1 MSSDTN
7 IWETGVNDNGNGTD
21 NNQYFISD
29 TSDTEKRL
37 TIQRGTG
44 NIGIGTNEPSQLLDV
59 SGNINLSGNIY
70 LSNTG
75 TIYKN
80 GQEYAGGSEGG
91 EGGATVWQENGTKI
105 HYNAGNVGINTS
117 DPTETLEV
125 VGNIKATSLEG
136 TGTNITELD
145 AGNITSGTISNAILP
160 ANISATNI
168 SATNISGD
176 GSGITNL
183 DATELT
189 GIIDNNRL
197 PTDISAT
204 NISATNISATN
215 ISGDGSGITNLDAT
229 QLTGII
235 DNNRLPTDIS
245 ITGDLT
251 AKNLNVTGSTT
262 TIYTDTYQTEN
273 LEIVSTGADVPSLKI
288 THNTTSSINIMQ
300 VTDTTGTQSL
310 TMTHD
315 GNIGIGTNN
324 PLAPLHIYDT
334 SDVLKVSNSEITI
347 NRSILPETN
356 DSVDIGSA
364 ERKIRDMYI
373 SDNSLWIGD
382 DHKLAVSSDGKMK
395 FRKRKT
401 STLPKVLRDASGD
414 DGAAVAYINSLHGT
428 SYQYVT
434 ELKLNH
440 VLSYARTINPEYK
453 TSDIFG
459 DETEDYDQ
467 DTAADAWQI
476 NNSKI
481 YLGSG
486 YTNIGIG
493 TNDPDPNFKLHVDGN
508 VHTDGTISAD
518 DITIKGSAETGSG
531 AIKLNCETNF
541 YGVTIKGPPNEYNQ
555 SYTLTL
561 PSTAPE
567 ASKVLSTDASGNLSW
582 IDPGSSSASASSIQ
596 NITTTASKVTIDTE
610 MDVTNNVTIKG
621 SGDTGSGSIKLNC
634 EQNSHGVVIKGP
646 PHEYNQSY
654 TLTLP
659 STAPEA
665 SKVLSTDESGK
676 LSWVEQTSGG
686 DYYTKAEINSAGYLT
701 SHQSL
706 NNYYNKAEINSAG
719 YLTSHQS
726 LNNYYNKAE
735 INSAGYLTSHQS
747 LDDYYNKTEI
757 NDDYYNKTEI
767 NSAGYLTSHQSLD
780 DYVNKSFI
788 FNEAVV
794 NTYVLDGSPQGPWS
808 GSDKNGQ
815 IQSGVTPVYLKNDII
830 QFTNMYSQYRIRHHL
845 ILPDSTLIQIDD
857 NESITLTQIG
867 TYGWSFKDPAYT
879 YEYFSST
886 EILIVINNITDE
898 LLPILTYGD
907 NDVIEFMNSN
917 IKLPPNNLL
926 LGSVET
932 LNFTANPNNYIN
944 GTQRNFEDDTVIAID
959 QPGWVGDNYITGTA
973 RLPFGY
979 YTTHNFTSLQPN
991 NILYAYEGDTVIIHD
1006 ELDRLTTWENGASYC
1021 YLTLFYI
1028 RKDENVSYY
1037 KLRRYADISTN
1048 YAGQVG
1054 EYVIEGG
1061 QYMYQRYSNIKTT
1074 ITYTLPSF
1082 IDPEYEFRFGYGKI
1096 HDLTNDNSD
1105 FRMWRIQTKSNN
1117 LFNNNF
1123 IEDLPIE
1130 KVKFQNTTGFLKIT
1144 NGNLSYDT
1152 TVSYL
1157 EEKINLILEH
1167 LDLNVPND

>member
-29 TSDTEKRL
+29 TSDTVKRL

-80 GQEYAGGSEGG
+80 DIEYAGGSEGG

-117 DPTETLEV
+117 DPTEALEV

-136 TGTNITELD
+136 TGTNITALD

-160 ANISATNI
+160 
-168 SATNISGD
+168 
-176 GSGITNL
+176 
-183 DATELT
+183 
-189 GIIDNNRL
+189 
-197 PTDISAT
+197 T

-382 DHKLAVSSDGKMK
+382 DHKLSVSSDGKMK
-395 FRKRKT
+395 FRKRRT

-428 SYQYVT
+428 SYQNVT

-440 VLSYARTINPEYK
+440 VLSYAKTINPEYK

-541 YGVTIKGPPNEYNQ
+541 HGVTIKGPPHEYNQ

-706 NNYYNKAEINSAG
+706 
-719 YLTSHQS
+719 
-726 LNNYYNKAE
+726 
-735 INSAGYLTSHQS
+735 
-747 LDDYYNKTEI
+747 DDYYNKTEI

-767 NSAGYLTSHQSLD
+767 NSAGYLTSHQSLELYALKTD
-780 DYVNKSFI
+780 LTTFYTQNEIHDLLYDMLHGNANSLQNRIVTLENTHDTDITNVNNKIDTLEFPTGVPADLLVAFPPAELI
-788 FNEAVV
+788 F
-794 NTYVLDGSPQGPWS
+794 TSHYTT
-808 GSDKNGQ
+808 
-815 IQSGVTPVYLKNDII
+815 I
-830 QFTNMYSQYRIRHHL
+830 H
-845 ILPDSTLIQIDD
+845 
-857 NESITLTQIG
+857 IG
-867 TYGWSFKDPAYT
+867 AHR
-879 YEYFSST
+879 
-886 EILIVINNITDE
+886 
-898 LLPILTYGD
+898 
-907 NDVIEFMNSN
+907 
-917 IKLPPNNLL
+917 
-926 LGSVET
+926 
-932 LNFTANPNNYIN
+932 NFT
-944 GTQRNFEDDTVIAID
+944 TQLKETKDNTN
-959 QPGWVGDNYITGTA
+959 WNYITYNGVGYGTNNTFNA
-973 RLPFGY
+973 YENDSITINGSYFWSYPSDSYHLGSIY
-979 YTTHNFTSLQPN
+979 TSLLYVKKNSPVTM
-991 NILYAYEGDTVIIHD
+991 NILAGI
-1006 ELDRLTTWENGASYC
+1006 G
-1021 YLTLFYI
+1021 
-1028 RKDENVSYY
+1028 NVSTNVEG
-1037 KLRRYADISTN
+1037 KVGITNISGDFHYSGRPNQNTTVS
-1048 YAGQVG
+1048 AQV
-1054 EYVIEGG
+1054 
-1061 QYMYQRYSNIKTT
+1061 QYTFPKNIN
-1074 ITYTLPSF
+1074 
-1082 IDPEYEFRFGYGKI
+1082 PEYEFRIFHGGIIEWADKDTFISNAAYVVI
-1096 HDLTNDNSD
+1096 ITRAADSIINND
-1105 FRMWRIQTKSNN
+1105 T
-1117 LFNNNF
+1117 

-1157 EEKINLILEH
+1157 EEKINMILEH
-1167 LDLNVPND
+1167 LDLND

>member
-29 TSDTEKRL
+29 TSDTVKRL

-80 GQEYAGGSEGG
+80 DIEYAGGSEGG

-117 DPTETLEV
+117 DPTEALEV

-136 TGTNITELD
+136 TGTNITALD

-160 ANISATNI
+160 
-168 SATNISGD
+168 
-176 GSGITNL
+176 
-183 DATELT
+183 
-189 GIIDNNRL
+189 
-197 PTDISAT
+197 T

-315 GNIGIGTNN
+315 GNIGIGTHN

-382 DHKLAVSSDGKMK
+382 DHKLSVSSDGKMK
-395 FRKRKT
+395 FRKRRT

-428 SYQYVT
+428 SYQNVT

-440 VLSYARTINPEYK
+440 VLSYAKTINPEYK

-541 YGVTIKGPPNEYNQ
+541 HGVTIKGPPHEYNQ

-706 NNYYNKAEINSAG
+706 NNYY
-719 YLTSHQS
+719 T
-726 LNNYYNKAE
+726 KAE

-767 NSAGYLTSHQSLD
+767 NSAGYLTSHQSLELYALKTD
-780 DYVNKSFI
+780 LTTFYTQNEIHDLLYDMLHGNANSLQNRIVTLENTHDTDITNVNNKIDTLEFPTGVPADLLVAFPPAELI
-788 FNEAVV
+788 F
-794 NTYVLDGSPQGPWS
+794 TSHYTT
-808 GSDKNGQ
+808 
-815 IQSGVTPVYLKNDII
+815 I
-830 QFTNMYSQYRIRHHL
+830 H
-845 ILPDSTLIQIDD
+845 
-857 NESITLTQIG
+857 IG
-867 TYGWSFKDPAYT
+867 AHR
-879 YEYFSST
+879 
-886 EILIVINNITDE
+886 
-898 LLPILTYGD
+898 
-907 NDVIEFMNSN
+907 
-917 IKLPPNNLL
+917 
-926 LGSVET
+926 
-932 LNFTANPNNYIN
+932 NFT
-944 GTQRNFEDDTVIAID
+944 TQLKETKDNTN
-959 QPGWVGDNYITGTA
+959 WNYITYNGVGYGTNNTFNA
-973 RLPFGY
+973 YENDSITINGSYFWSYPSDSYHLGSIY
-979 YTTHNFTSLQPN
+979 TSLLYVKKNSPVTM
-991 NILYAYEGDTVIIHD
+991 NILAGI
-1006 ELDRLTTWENGASYC
+1006 G
-1021 YLTLFYI
+1021 
-1028 RKDENVSYY
+1028 NVSTNVEG
-1037 KLRRYADISTN
+1037 KVGITNISGDFHYSGRPNQNTTVS
-1048 YAGQVG
+1048 AQV
-1054 EYVIEGG
+1054 
-1061 QYMYQRYSNIKTT
+1061 QYTFPKNIN
-1074 ITYTLPSF
+1074 
-1082 IDPEYEFRFGYGKI
+1082 PEYEFRIFHGGIIEWADRDTFISNAAYVVI
-1096 HDLTNDNSD
+1096 ITRAADSIINND
-1105 FRMWRIQTKSNN
+1105 T
-1117 LFNNNF
+1117 

-1157 EEKINLILEH
+1157 EEKINMILEH
-1167 LDLNVPND
+1167 LDLND

>member
-29 TSDTEKRL
+29 TSDTVKRL

-91 EGGATVWQENGTKI
+91 EGGEGGATVWQENGTKI

-117 DPTETLEV
+117 DPTEALEV

-136 TGTNITELD
+136 TGTNITALD

-160 ANISATNI
+160 TNISATNI

-189 GIIDNNRL
+189 GTISNAIL
-197 PTDISAT
+197 PT

-382 DHKLAVSSDGKMK
+382 DHKLAVSGDGKMK
-395 FRKRKT
+395 FRKRRT

-414 DGAAVAYINSLHGT
+414 DEAAVAYINSLHGT

-459 DETEDYDQ
+459 DETEDYEQ

-476 NNSKI
+476 NNSKL
-481 YLGSG
+481 YLGSE

-531 AIKLNCETNF
+531 AIKLNCEHNSH
-541 YGVTIKGPPNEYNQ
+541 GVVIKGPPHEYNQ

-665 SKVLSTDESGK
+665 SKVLSTDASGN

-686 DYYTKAEINSAGYLT
+686 DYYT
-701 SHQSL
+701 
-706 NNYYNKAEINSAG
+706 
-719 YLTSHQS
+719 
-726 LNNYYNKAE
+726 KAE

-767 NSAGYLTSHQSLD
+767 NSAGYLTSHQSLELYALKTD
-780 DYVNKSFI
+780 L
-788 FNEAVV
+788 
-794 NTYVLDGSPQGPWS
+794 NTF
-808 GSDKNGQ
+808 
-815 IQSGVTPVYLKNDII
+815 YLK
-830 QFTNMYSQYRIRHHL
+830 T
-845 ILPDSTLIQIDD
+845 QIDD
-857 NESITLTQIG
+857 LLYGNADSLQNRIVTDITNVNNKIDTDITNVNNKIDTDITNVNNKIDTLEFPTGVPADLLVVFPPAELIFTSHYITIHIG
-867 TYGWSFKDPAYT
+867 AHR
-879 YEYFSST
+879 
-886 EILIVINNITDE
+886 
-898 LLPILTYGD
+898 
-907 NDVIEFMNSN
+907 
-917 IKLPPNNLL
+917 
-926 LGSVET
+926 
-932 LNFTANPNNYIN
+932 NFT
-944 GTQRNFEDDTVIAID
+944 TQLKETKDNTN
-959 QPGWVGDNYITGTA
+959 WNYITYNGVGYGTNNTFNA
-973 RLPFGY
+973 YENDSITINGSYFWWHPSDSYHLGNIY
-979 YTTHNFTSLQPN
+979 TSLLYVKKNNPVTM
-991 NILYAYEGDTVIIHD
+991 NILTGI
-1006 ELDRLTTWENGASYC
+1006 G
-1021 YLTLFYI
+1021 
-1028 RKDENVSYY
+1028 NVSANVEG
-1037 KLRRYADISTN
+1037 K
-1048 YAGQVG
+1048 VG
-1054 EYVIEGG
+1054 SIVIDGDFTHSG
-1061 QYMYQRYSNIKTT
+1061 FPNQNTTVSTT
-1074 ITYTLPSF
+1074 IQYTFPKN
-1082 IDPEYEFRFGYGKI
+1082 INPEYEFRIFHGGIIEWADIDTFISNAAYVVI
-1096 HDLTNDNSD
+1096 ITRAADSIINND
-1105 FRMWRIQTKSNN
+1105 T
-1117 LFNNNF
+1117 

-1157 EEKINLILEH
+1157 EEKINMILEH
-1167 LDLNVPND
+1167 LDLN

>member
-29 TSDTEKRL
+29 TSDTVKRL

-91 EGGATVWQENGTKI
+91 EGGEGGATVWQENGTKI

-117 DPTETLEV
+117 DPTEALEV

-136 TGTNITELD
+136 TGTNITALD

-160 ANISATNI
+160 
-168 SATNISGD
+168 
-176 GSGITNL
+176 
-183 DATELT
+183 
-189 GIIDNNRL
+189 
-197 PTDISAT
+197 T

-382 DHKLAVSSDGKMK
+382 DHKLAVSGDGKMK
-395 FRKRKT
+395 FRKRRT

-414 DGAAVAYINSLHGT
+414 DEAAVAYINSLHGT

-459 DETEDYDQ
+459 DETEDYEQ

-476 NNSKI
+476 NNSKL
-481 YLGSG
+481 YLGSE

-531 AIKLNCETNF
+531 AIKLNCEHNSH
-541 YGVTIKGPPNEYNQ
+541 GVVIKGPPHEYNQ

-665 SKVLSTDESGK
+665 SKVLSTDASGN

-686 DYYTKAEINSAGYLT
+686 DYYT
-701 SHQSL
+701 
-706 NNYYNKAEINSAG
+706 
-719 YLTSHQS
+719 
-726 LNNYYNKAE
+726 KAE

-767 NSAGYLTSHQSLD
+767 NSAGYLTSHQSLELYALKTD
-780 DYVNKSFI
+780 L
-788 FNEAVV
+788 
-794 NTYVLDGSPQGPWS
+794 NTF
-808 GSDKNGQ
+808 
-815 IQSGVTPVYLKNDII
+815 YLK
-830 QFTNMYSQYRIRHHL
+830 T
-845 ILPDSTLIQIDD
+845 QIDD
-857 NESITLTQIG
+857 LLYGNADSLQNRIVTDITNVNNKIDTLEFPTGVPADLLVVFPPAELIFTSHYITIHIG
-867 TYGWSFKDPAYT
+867 AHR
-879 YEYFSST
+879 
-886 EILIVINNITDE
+886 
-898 LLPILTYGD
+898 
-907 NDVIEFMNSN
+907 
-917 IKLPPNNLL
+917 
-926 LGSVET
+926 
-932 LNFTANPNNYIN
+932 NFT
-944 GTQRNFEDDTVIAID
+944 TQLKETKDNTN
-959 QPGWVGDNYITGTA
+959 WNYITYNGVGYGTNNTFNA
-973 RLPFGY
+973 YENDSITINGSYFWWHPSDSYHLGNIY
-979 YTTHNFTSLQPN
+979 TSLLYVKKNNPVTM
-991 NILYAYEGDTVIIHD
+991 NILTGI
-1006 ELDRLTTWENGASYC
+1006 G
-1021 YLTLFYI
+1021 
-1028 RKDENVSYY
+1028 NVSANVEG
-1037 KLRRYADISTN
+1037 K
-1048 YAGQVG
+1048 VG
-1054 EYVIEGG
+1054 SIVIDGDFTHSG
-1061 QYMYQRYSNIKTT
+1061 FPNQNTTVSTT
-1074 ITYTLPSF
+1074 IQYTFPKN
-1082 IDPEYEFRFGYGKI
+1082 INPEYEFRIFHGGIIEWADIDTFISNAAYVVI
-1096 HDLTNDNSD
+1096 ITRAADSIINND
-1105 FRMWRIQTKSNN
+1105 T
-1117 LFNNNF
+1117 

-1157 EEKINLILEH
+1157 EEKINMILEH
-1167 LDLNVPND
+1167 LDLN

>member
-29 TSDTEKRL
+29 TSDTVKRL

-80 GQEYAGGSEGG
+80 DIEYAGGSEGG

-117 DPTETLEV
+117 DPTEALEV

-136 TGTNITELD
+136 TGTNITALD

-160 ANISATNI
+160 TNISATNI

-183 DATELT
+183 DATQLT
-189 GIIDNNRL
+189 GIISNNRL
-197 PTDISAT
+197 PT

-315 GNIGIGTNN
+315 GNIGIGTHN

-382 DHKLAVSSDGKMK
+382 DHKLSVSSDGKMK
-395 FRKRKT
+395 FRKRRT

-428 SYQYVT
+428 SYQNVT

-440 VLSYARTINPEYK
+440 VLSYAKTINPEYK

-541 YGVTIKGPPNEYNQ
+541 HGVT
-555 SYTLTL
+555 
-561 PSTAPE
+561 
-567 ASKVLSTDASGNLSW
+567 
-582 IDPGSSSASASSIQ
+582 
-596 NITTTASKVTIDTE
+596 
-610 MDVTNNVTIKG
+610 
-621 SGDTGSGSIKLNC
+621 
-634 EQNSHGVVIKGP
+634 IKGP

-706 NNYYNKAEINSAG
+706 NNYY
-719 YLTSHQS
+719 T
-726 LNNYYNKAE
+726 KAE

-767 NSAGYLTSHQSLD
+767 NSAGYLTSHQSLELYALKTD
-780 DYVNKSFI
+780 LTTFYTQNEIHDLLYDMLHGNANSLQNRIVTLENTHDTDITNVNNKIDTLEFPTGVPADLLVAFPPAELI
-788 FNEAVV
+788 F
-794 NTYVLDGSPQGPWS
+794 TSHYTT
-808 GSDKNGQ
+808 
-815 IQSGVTPVYLKNDII
+815 I
-830 QFTNMYSQYRIRHHL
+830 H
-845 ILPDSTLIQIDD
+845 
-857 NESITLTQIG
+857 IG
-867 TYGWSFKDPAYT
+867 AHR
-879 YEYFSST
+879 
-886 EILIVINNITDE
+886 
-898 LLPILTYGD
+898 
-907 NDVIEFMNSN
+907 
-917 IKLPPNNLL
+917 
-926 LGSVET
+926 
-932 LNFTANPNNYIN
+932 NFT
-944 GTQRNFEDDTVIAID
+944 TQLKETKDNTN
-959 QPGWVGDNYITGTA
+959 WNYITYNGVGYGTNNTFNA
-973 RLPFGY
+973 YENDSITINGSYFWSYPSDSYHLGSIY
-979 YTTHNFTSLQPN
+979 TSLLYVKKNSPVTM
-991 NILYAYEGDTVIIHD
+991 NILAGI
-1006 ELDRLTTWENGASYC
+1006 G
-1021 YLTLFYI
+1021 
-1028 RKDENVSYY
+1028 NVSTNVEG
-1037 KLRRYADISTN
+1037 KVGITNISGDFHYSGRPNQNTTVS
-1048 YAGQVG
+1048 AQV
-1054 EYVIEGG
+1054 
-1061 QYMYQRYSNIKTT
+1061 QYTFPKNIN
-1074 ITYTLPSF
+1074 
-1082 IDPEYEFRFGYGKI
+1082 PEYEFRIFHGGIIEWADRDTFISNAAYVVI
-1096 HDLTNDNSD
+1096 ITRAADSIINND
-1105 FRMWRIQTKSNN
+1105 T
-1117 LFNNNF
+1117 

-1157 EEKINLILEH
+1157 EEKINMILEH
-1167 LDLNVPND
+1167 LDLND

>member
-29 TSDTEKRL
+29 TSDTVKRL

-91 EGGATVWQENGTKI
+91 EGGEGGATVWQENGTKI

-117 DPTETLEV
+117 DPTEALEV

-136 TGTNITELD
+136 TGTNITALD

-160 ANISATNI
+160 TNISATNI

-176 GSGITNL
+176 GSGITKL

-189 GIIDNNRL
+189 GTISNAIL
-197 PTDISAT
+197 PT

-382 DHKLAVSSDGKMK
+382 DHKLAVSGDGKMK
-395 FRKRKT
+395 FRKRRT

-414 DGAAVAYINSLHGT
+414 DEAAVAYINSLHGT

-459 DETEDYDQ
+459 DETEDYEQ

-476 NNSKI
+476 NNSKL
-481 YLGSG
+481 YLGSE

-531 AIKLNCETNF
+531 AIKLNCEHNSH
-541 YGVTIKGPPNEYNQ
+541 GVVIKGPPHEYNQ

-665 SKVLSTDESGK
+665 SKVLSTDASGN

-686 DYYTKAEINSAGYLT
+686 DYYT
-701 SHQSL
+701 
-706 NNYYNKAEINSAG
+706 
-719 YLTSHQS
+719 
-726 LNNYYNKAE
+726 KAE

-767 NSAGYLTSHQSLD
+767 NSAGYLTSHQSLELYALKTD
-780 DYVNKSFI
+780 L
-788 FNEAVV
+788 
-794 NTYVLDGSPQGPWS
+794 NTF
-808 GSDKNGQ
+808 
-815 IQSGVTPVYLKNDII
+815 YLK
-830 QFTNMYSQYRIRHHL
+830 T
-845 ILPDSTLIQIDD
+845 QIDD
-857 NESITLTQIG
+857 LLYGNADSLQNRIVTDITNVNNKIDTDITNVNNKIDTDITNVNNKIDTLEFPTGVPADLLVVFPPAELIFTSHYITIHIG
-867 TYGWSFKDPAYT
+867 AHR
-879 YEYFSST
+879 
-886 EILIVINNITDE
+886 
-898 LLPILTYGD
+898 
-907 NDVIEFMNSN
+907 
-917 IKLPPNNLL
+917 
-926 LGSVET
+926 
-932 LNFTANPNNYIN
+932 NFT
-944 GTQRNFEDDTVIAID
+944 TQLKETKDNTN
-959 QPGWVGDNYITGTA
+959 WNYITYNGVGYGTNNTFNA
-973 RLPFGY
+973 YENDSITINGSYFWWHPSDSYHLGNIY
-979 YTTHNFTSLQPN
+979 TSLLYVKKNNPVTM
-991 NILYAYEGDTVIIHD
+991 NILTGI
-1006 ELDRLTTWENGASYC
+1006 G
-1021 YLTLFYI
+1021 
-1028 RKDENVSYY
+1028 NVSANVEG
-1037 KLRRYADISTN
+1037 K
-1048 YAGQVG
+1048 VG
-1054 EYVIEGG
+1054 SIVIDGDFTHSG
-1061 QYMYQRYSNIKTT
+1061 FPNQNTTVSTT
-1074 ITYTLPSF
+1074 IQYTFPKN
-1082 IDPEYEFRFGYGKI
+1082 INPEYEFRIFHGGIIEWADIDTFISNAAYVVI
-1096 HDLTNDNSD
+1096 ITRAADSIINND
-1105 FRMWRIQTKSNN
+1105 T
-1117 LFNNNF
+1117 

-1157 EEKINLILEH
+1157 EEKINMILEH
-1167 LDLNVPND
+1167 LDLN

>member
-29 TSDTEKRL
+29 TSDTVKRL

-80 GQEYAGGSEGG
+80 DIEYAGGSEGG

-117 DPTETLEV
+117 DPTEALEV

-136 TGTNITELD
+136 TGTNITALD

-160 ANISATNI
+160 
-168 SATNISGD
+168 
-176 GSGITNL
+176 
-183 DATELT
+183 
-189 GIIDNNRL
+189 
-197 PTDISAT
+197 T

-395 FRKRKT
+395 FRKRRT

-428 SYQYVT
+428 SYQNVT

-440 VLSYARTINPEYK
+440 VLSYAKTINPEYK

-541 YGVTIKGPPNEYNQ
+541 HGVTIKGPPHEYNQ

-634 EQNSHGVVIKGP
+634 EQNSHGVTIKGP

-706 NNYYNKAEINSAG
+706 NNYY
-719 YLTSHQS
+719 T
-726 LNNYYNKAE
+726 KAE

-767 NSAGYLTSHQSLD
+767 NSAGYLTSHQSLELYALKTD
-780 DYVNKSFI
+780 LTTFYTQNEIHDLLYDMLHGNANSLQNRIVTLENTHDTDITNVNNKIDTLEFPTGVPADLLVAFPPAELI
-788 FNEAVV
+788 F
-794 NTYVLDGSPQGPWS
+794 TSHYTT
-808 GSDKNGQ
+808 
-815 IQSGVTPVYLKNDII
+815 I
-830 QFTNMYSQYRIRHHL
+830 H
-845 ILPDSTLIQIDD
+845 
-857 NESITLTQIG
+857 IG
-867 TYGWSFKDPAYT
+867 AHR
-879 YEYFSST
+879 
-886 EILIVINNITDE
+886 
-898 LLPILTYGD
+898 
-907 NDVIEFMNSN
+907 
-917 IKLPPNNLL
+917 
-926 LGSVET
+926 
-932 LNFTANPNNYIN
+932 NFT
-944 GTQRNFEDDTVIAID
+944 TQLKETKDNTN
-959 QPGWVGDNYITGTA
+959 WNYITYNGVGYGTNNTFNA
-973 RLPFGY
+973 YENDSITINGSYFWSYPSDSYHLGSIY
-979 YTTHNFTSLQPN
+979 TSLLYVKKNSPVTM
-991 NILYAYEGDTVIIHD
+991 NILAGI
-1006 ELDRLTTWENGASYC
+1006 G
-1021 YLTLFYI
+1021 
-1028 RKDENVSYY
+1028 NVSTNVEG
-1037 KLRRYADISTN
+1037 KVGITNISGDFHYSGRPNQNTTVS
-1048 YAGQVG
+1048 AQV
-1054 EYVIEGG
+1054 
-1061 QYMYQRYSNIKTT
+1061 QYTFPKNIN
-1074 ITYTLPSF
+1074 
-1082 IDPEYEFRFGYGKI
+1082 PEYEFRIFHGGIIEWADRDTFISNAAYVVI
-1096 HDLTNDNSD
+1096 ITRAADSIINND
-1105 FRMWRIQTKSNN
+1105 T
-1117 LFNNNF
+1117 

-1157 EEKINLILEH
+1157 EEKINMILEH
-1167 LDLNVPND
+1167 LDLND

>member
-29 TSDTEKRL
+29 TSDTVKRL

-80 GQEYAGGSEGG
+80 DIEYAGGSEGG

-117 DPTETLEV
+117 DPTEALEV

-136 TGTNITELD
+136 TGTNITALD

-160 ANISATNI
+160 
-168 SATNISGD
+168 
-176 GSGITNL
+176 
-183 DATELT
+183 
-189 GIIDNNRL
+189 
-197 PTDISAT
+197 T

-395 FRKRKT
+395 FRKRRT

-428 SYQYVT
+428 SYQNVT

-440 VLSYARTINPEYK
+440 VLSYAKTINPEYK

-541 YGVTIKGPPNEYNQ
+541 HGVTIKGPPHEYNQ

-706 NNYYNKAEINSAG
+706 
-719 YLTSHQS
+719 
-726 LNNYYNKAE
+726 
-735 INSAGYLTSHQS
+735 
-747 LDDYYNKTEI
+747 DDYYNKTEI

-767 NSAGYLTSHQSLD
+767 NSAGYLTSHQSLELYALKTD
-780 DYVNKSFI
+780 LTTFYTQNEIHDLLYDMLHGNANSLQNRIVTLENTHDTDITNVNNKIDTLEFPTGVPADLLVAFPPAELI
-788 FNEAVV
+788 F
-794 NTYVLDGSPQGPWS
+794 TSHYTT
-808 GSDKNGQ
+808 
-815 IQSGVTPVYLKNDII
+815 I
-830 QFTNMYSQYRIRHHL
+830 H
-845 ILPDSTLIQIDD
+845 
-857 NESITLTQIG
+857 IG
-867 TYGWSFKDPAYT
+867 AHR
-879 YEYFSST
+879 
-886 EILIVINNITDE
+886 
-898 LLPILTYGD
+898 
-907 NDVIEFMNSN
+907 
-917 IKLPPNNLL
+917 
-926 LGSVET
+926 
-932 LNFTANPNNYIN
+932 NFT
-944 GTQRNFEDDTVIAID
+944 TQLKETKDNTN
-959 QPGWVGDNYITGTA
+959 WNYITYNGVGYGTNNTFNA
-973 RLPFGY
+973 YENDSITINGSYFWSYPSDSYHLGSIY
-979 YTTHNFTSLQPN
+979 TSLLYVKKNSPVTM
-991 NILYAYEGDTVIIHD
+991 NILAGI
-1006 ELDRLTTWENGASYC
+1006 G
-1021 YLTLFYI
+1021 
-1028 RKDENVSYY
+1028 NVSTNVEG
-1037 KLRRYADISTN
+1037 KVGITNISGDFHYSGRPNQNTTVS
-1048 YAGQVG
+1048 AQV
-1054 EYVIEGG
+1054 
-1061 QYMYQRYSNIKTT
+1061 QYTFPKNIN
-1074 ITYTLPSF
+1074 
-1082 IDPEYEFRFGYGKI
+1082 PEYEFRIFHGGIIEWADRDTFISNAAYVVI
-1096 HDLTNDNSD
+1096 ITRAADSIINND
-1105 FRMWRIQTKSNN
+1105 T
-1117 LFNNNF
+1117 

-1157 EEKINLILEH
+1157 EEKINMILEH
-1167 LDLNVPND
+1167 LDLND

>member
-29 TSDTEKRL
+29 TSDTVKRL

-80 GQEYAGGSEGG
+80 DIEYAGGSEGG

-117 DPTETLEV
+117 DPTEALEV

-136 TGTNITELD
+136 TGTNITALD

-160 ANISATNI
+160 TNISATNI

-183 DATELT
+183 DATELSGT
-189 GIIDNNRL
+189 ISNAIL
-197 PTDISAT
+197 PT

-382 DHKLAVSSDGKMK
+382 DHKLSVSSDGKMK
-395 FRKRKT
+395 FRKRRT

-428 SYQYVT
+428 SYQNVT

-440 VLSYARTINPEYK
+440 VLSYAKTINPEYK

-518 DITIKGSAETGSG
+518 DITIKGSAETQ
-531 AIKLNCETNF
+531 L
-541 YGVTIKGPPNEYNQ
+541 
-555 SYTLTL
+555 
-561 PSTAPE
+561 
-567 ASKVLSTDASGNLSW
+567 
-582 IDPGSSSASASSIQ
+582 
-596 NITTTASKVTIDTE
+596 
-610 MDVTNNVTIKG
+610 
-621 SGDTGSGSIKLNC
+621 
-634 EQNSHGVVIKGP
+634 
-646 PHEYNQSY
+646 
-654 TLTLP
+654 
-659 STAPEA
+659 
-665 SKVLSTDESGK
+665 
-676 LSWVEQTSGG
+676 
-686 DYYTKAEINSAGYLT
+686 
-701 SHQSL
+701 
-706 NNYYNKAEINSAG
+706 
-719 YLTSHQS
+719 
-726 LNNYYNKAE
+726 
-735 INSAGYLTSHQS
+735 
-747 LDDYYNKTEI
+747 
-757 NDDYYNKTEI
+757 
-767 NSAGYLTSHQSLD
+767 
-780 DYVNKSFI
+780 
-788 FNEAVV
+788 
-794 NTYVLDGSPQGPWS
+794 
-808 GSDKNGQ
+808 
-815 IQSGVTPVYLKNDII
+815 
-830 QFTNMYSQYRIRHHL
+830 
-845 ILPDSTLIQIDD
+845 
-857 NESITLTQIG
+857 
-867 TYGWSFKDPAYT
+867 
-879 YEYFSST
+879 
-886 EILIVINNITDE
+886 
-898 LLPILTYGD
+898 
-907 NDVIEFMNSN
+907 
-917 IKLPPNNLL
+917 
-926 LGSVET
+926 
-932 LNFTANPNNYIN
+932 
-944 GTQRNFEDDTVIAID
+944 
-959 QPGWVGDNYITGTA
+959 
-973 RLPFGY
+973 
-979 YTTHNFTSLQPN
+979 
-991 NILYAYEGDTVIIHD
+991 
-1006 ELDRLTTWENGASYC
+1006 
-1021 YLTLFYI
+1021 
-1028 RKDENVSYY
+1028 
-1037 KLRRYADISTN
+1037 
-1048 YAGQVG
+1048 
-1054 EYVIEGG
+1054 
-1061 QYMYQRYSNIKTT
+1061 
-1074 ITYTLPSF
+1074 
-1082 IDPEYEFRFGYGKI
+1082 
-1096 HDLTNDNSD
+1096 
-1105 FRMWRIQTKSNN
+1105 
-1117 LFNNNF
+1117 
-1123 IEDLPIE
+1123 
-1130 KVKFQNTTGFLKIT
+1130 
-1144 NGNLSYDT
+1144 
-1152 TVSYL
+1152 
-1157 EEKINLILEH
+1157 
-1167 LDLNVPND
+1167 

>member
-29 TSDTEKRL
+29 TSDTVKRL

-91 EGGATVWQENGTKI
+91 EGGEGGATVWQENGTKI

-117 DPTETLEV
+117 DPTEALEV

-136 TGTNITELD
+136 TGTNITALD

-160 ANISATNI
+160 TNISATNI

-189 GIIDNNRL
+189 GTISNAIL
-197 PTDISAT
+197 PT

-382 DHKLAVSSDGKMK
+382 DHKLAVSGDGKMK
-395 FRKRKT
+395 FRKRRT

-414 DGAAVAYINSLHGT
+414 DEAAVAYINSLHGT

-459 DETEDYDQ
+459 DETEDYEQ

-476 NNSKI
+476 NNSKL
-481 YLGSG
+481 YLGSE

-531 AIKLNCETNF
+531 AIKLNCEHNSH
-541 YGVTIKGPPNEYNQ
+541 GVVIKGPPHEYNQ

-665 SKVLSTDESGK
+665 SKVLSTDASGN

-686 DYYTKAEINSAGYLT
+686 DYYT
-701 SHQSL
+701 
-706 NNYYNKAEINSAG
+706 
-719 YLTSHQS
+719 
-726 LNNYYNKAE
+726 KAE

-767 NSAGYLTSHQSLD
+767 NSAGYLTSHQSLELYALKTD
-780 DYVNKSFI
+780 L
-788 FNEAVV
+788 
-794 NTYVLDGSPQGPWS
+794 NTF
-808 GSDKNGQ
+808 
-815 IQSGVTPVYLKNDII
+815 YLK
-830 QFTNMYSQYRIRHHL
+830 T
-845 ILPDSTLIQIDD
+845 QIDD
-857 NESITLTQIG
+857 LLYGNADSLQNCIVTDITNVNNKVDTDITNVNNKIDTLEFPTGVPADLLVVFPPAELIFTSHYITIHIG
-867 TYGWSFKDPAYT
+867 AHR
-879 YEYFSST
+879 
-886 EILIVINNITDE
+886 
-898 LLPILTYGD
+898 
-907 NDVIEFMNSN
+907 
-917 IKLPPNNLL
+917 
-926 LGSVET
+926 
-932 LNFTANPNNYIN
+932 NFT
-944 GTQRNFEDDTVIAID
+944 TQLKETKDNTN
-959 QPGWVGDNYITGTA
+959 WNYITYNGVGYGTNNTFNA
-973 RLPFGY
+973 YENDSITINGSYFWWHPSDSYHLGNIY
-979 YTTHNFTSLQPN
+979 TSLLYVKKNNPVTM
-991 NILYAYEGDTVIIHD
+991 NILTGI
-1006 ELDRLTTWENGASYC
+1006 G
-1021 YLTLFYI
+1021 
-1028 RKDENVSYY
+1028 NVSANVEG
-1037 KLRRYADISTN
+1037 K
-1048 YAGQVG
+1048 VG
-1054 EYVIEGG
+1054 SIVIDGDFTHSG
-1061 QYMYQRYSNIKTT
+1061 FPNQNTTVSTT
-1074 ITYTLPSF
+1074 IQYTFPKN
-1082 IDPEYEFRFGYGKI
+1082 INPEYEFRIFHGGIIEWADIDTFISNAAYVVI
-1096 HDLTNDNSD
+1096 ITRAADSIINND
-1105 FRMWRIQTKSNN
+1105 T
-1117 LFNNNF
+1117 

-1157 EEKINLILEH
+1157 EEKINMILEH
-1167 LDLNVPND
+1167 LDLN

>member
-29 TSDTEKRL
+29 TSDTVKRL

-91 EGGATVWQENGTKI
+91 EGGEGGATVWQENGTKI

-117 DPTETLEV
+117 DPTEALEV

-136 TGTNITELD
+136 TGTNITALD

-160 ANISATNI
+160 
-168 SATNISGD
+168 
-176 GSGITNL
+176 
-183 DATELT
+183 
-189 GIIDNNRL
+189 
-197 PTDISAT
+197 T

-382 DHKLAVSSDGKMK
+382 DHKLAVSGDGKMK
-395 FRKRKT
+395 FRKRRT

-414 DGAAVAYINSLHGT
+414 DEAAVAYINSLHGT

-459 DETEDYDQ
+459 DETEDYEQ

-476 NNSKI
+476 NNSKL
-481 YLGSG
+481 YLGSE

-531 AIKLNCETNF
+531 AIKLNCEHNSH
-541 YGVTIKGPPNEYNQ
+541 GVVIKGPPHEYNQ

-665 SKVLSTDESGK
+665 SKVLSTDASGN

-686 DYYTKAEINSAGYLT
+686 DYYT
-701 SHQSL
+701 
-706 NNYYNKAEINSAG
+706 
-719 YLTSHQS
+719 
-726 LNNYYNKAE
+726 KAE

-767 NSAGYLTSHQSLD
+767 NSAGYLTSHQSLELYALKTD
-780 DYVNKSFI
+780 L
-788 FNEAVV
+788 
-794 NTYVLDGSPQGPWS
+794 NTF
-808 GSDKNGQ
+808 
-815 IQSGVTPVYLKNDII
+815 YLK
-830 QFTNMYSQYRIRHHL
+830 T
-845 ILPDSTLIQIDD
+845 QIDD
-857 NESITLTQIG
+857 LLYGNADSLQNRIVTDITNVNNKIDTDITNVNNKIDTDITNVNNKIDTLEFPTGVPADLLVVFPPAELIFTSHYITIHIG
-867 TYGWSFKDPAYT
+867 AHR
-879 YEYFSST
+879 
-886 EILIVINNITDE
+886 
-898 LLPILTYGD
+898 
-907 NDVIEFMNSN
+907 
-917 IKLPPNNLL
+917 
-926 LGSVET
+926 
-932 LNFTANPNNYIN
+932 NFT
-944 GTQRNFEDDTVIAID
+944 TQLKETKDNTN
-959 QPGWVGDNYITGTA
+959 WNYITYNGVGYGTNNTFNA
-973 RLPFGY
+973 YENDSITINGSYFWWHPSDSYHLGNIY
-979 YTTHNFTSLQPN
+979 TSLLYVKKNNPVTM
-991 NILYAYEGDTVIIHD
+991 NILTGI
-1006 ELDRLTTWENGASYC
+1006 G
-1021 YLTLFYI
+1021 
-1028 RKDENVSYY
+1028 NVSANVEG
-1037 KLRRYADISTN
+1037 K
-1048 YAGQVG
+1048 VG
-1054 EYVIEGG
+1054 SIVIDGDFTHSG
-1061 QYMYQRYSNIKTT
+1061 FPNQNTTVSTT
-1074 ITYTLPSF
+1074 IQYTFPKN
-1082 IDPEYEFRFGYGKI
+1082 INPEYEFRIFHGGIIEWADIDTFISNAAYVVI
-1096 HDLTNDNSD
+1096 ITRAADSIINND
-1105 FRMWRIQTKSNN
+1105 T
-1117 LFNNNF
+1117 

-1157 EEKINLILEH
+1157 EEKINMILEH
-1167 LDLNVPND
+1167 LDLN

>member
-29 TSDTEKRL
+29 TSDTVKRL

-117 DPTETLEV
+117 DPTEALEV

-136 TGTNITELD
+136 TGTNITALD

-160 ANISATNI
+160 
-168 SATNISGD
+168 
-176 GSGITNL
+176 
-183 DATELT
+183 
-189 GIIDNNRL
+189 
-197 PTDISAT
+197 T

-382 DHKLAVSSDGKMK
+382 DHKLSVSSDGKMK
-395 FRKRKT
+395 FRKRRT

-428 SYQYVT
+428 SYQNVT

-440 VLSYARTINPEYK
+440 VLSYAKTINPEYK

-541 YGVTIKGPPNEYNQ
+541 HGVTIKGPPHEYNQ

-706 NNYYNKAEINSAG
+706 NNYY
-719 YLTSHQS
+719 T
-726 LNNYYNKAE
+726 KAE

-767 NSAGYLTSHQSLD
+767 NSAGYLTSHQSLELYALKTD
-780 DYVNKSFI
+780 LTTFYTQNEIHDLLYDMLHGNANSLQNRIVTLENTHDTDITNVNNKIDTLEFPTGVPADLLVAFPPAELI
-788 FNEAVV
+788 F
-794 NTYVLDGSPQGPWS
+794 TSHYTT
-808 GSDKNGQ
+808 
-815 IQSGVTPVYLKNDII
+815 I
-830 QFTNMYSQYRIRHHL
+830 H
-845 ILPDSTLIQIDD
+845 
-857 NESITLTQIG
+857 IG
-867 TYGWSFKDPAYT
+867 AHR
-879 YEYFSST
+879 
-886 EILIVINNITDE
+886 
-898 LLPILTYGD
+898 
-907 NDVIEFMNSN
+907 
-917 IKLPPNNLL
+917 
-926 LGSVET
+926 
-932 LNFTANPNNYIN
+932 NFT
-944 GTQRNFEDDTVIAID
+944 TQLKETKDNTN
-959 QPGWVGDNYITGTA
+959 WNYITYNGVGYGTNNTFNA
-973 RLPFGY
+973 YENDSITINGSYFWSYPSDSYHLGSIY
-979 YTTHNFTSLQPN
+979 TSLLYVKKNSPVTM
-991 NILYAYEGDTVIIHD
+991 NILAGI
-1006 ELDRLTTWENGASYC
+1006 G
-1021 YLTLFYI
+1021 
-1028 RKDENVSYY
+1028 NVSTNVEG
-1037 KLRRYADISTN
+1037 KVGITNISGDFHYSGRPNQNTTVS
-1048 YAGQVG
+1048 AQV
-1054 EYVIEGG
+1054 
-1061 QYMYQRYSNIKTT
+1061 QYTFPKNIN
-1074 ITYTLPSF
+1074 
-1082 IDPEYEFRFGYGKI
+1082 PEYEFRIFHGGIIEWADRDTFISNAAYVVI
-1096 HDLTNDNSD
+1096 ITRAADSIINND
-1105 FRMWRIQTKSNN
+1105 T
-1117 LFNNNF
+1117 

-1157 EEKINLILEH
+1157 EEKINMILEH
-1167 LDLNVPND
+1167 LDLND

>member
-29 TSDTEKRL
+29 TSDTVKRL

-91 EGGATVWQENGTKI
+91 EGGEGGATVWQENGTKI

-117 DPTETLEV
+117 DPTEALEV

-136 TGTNITELD
+136 TGTNITALD

-160 ANISATNI
+160 
-168 SATNISGD
+168 
-176 GSGITNL
+176 
-183 DATELT
+183 
-189 GIIDNNRL
+189 
-197 PTDISAT
+197 T

-382 DHKLAVSSDGKMK
+382 DHKLAVSGDGKMK
-395 FRKRKT
+395 FRKRRT

-414 DGAAVAYINSLHGT
+414 DEAAVAYINSLHGT

-459 DETEDYDQ
+459 DETEDYEQ

-476 NNSKI
+476 NNSKL
-481 YLGSG
+481 YLGSE

-531 AIKLNCETNF
+531 AIKLNCEHNSH
-541 YGVTIKGPPNEYNQ
+541 GVVIKGPPHEYNQ

-665 SKVLSTDESGK
+665 SKVLSTDASGN

-706 NNYYNKAEINSAG
+706 ELYALK
-719 YLTSHQS
+719 TD
-726 LNNYYNKAE
+726 LN
-735 INSAGYLTSHQS
+735 T
-747 LDDYYNKTEI
+747 
-757 NDDYYNKTEI
+757 
-767 NSAGYLTSHQSLD
+767 
-780 DYVNKSFI
+780 F
-788 FNEAVV
+788 
-794 NTYVLDGSPQGPWS
+794 
-808 GSDKNGQ
+808 
-815 IQSGVTPVYLKNDII
+815 YLK
-830 QFTNMYSQYRIRHHL
+830 T
-845 ILPDSTLIQIDD
+845 QIDD
-857 NESITLTQIG
+857 LLYGNADSLQNRIVTDITNVNNKIDTDITNVNNKIDTLEFPTGVPADLLVVFPPAELIFTSHYITIHIG
-867 TYGWSFKDPAYT
+867 AHR
-879 YEYFSST
+879 
-886 EILIVINNITDE
+886 
-898 LLPILTYGD
+898 
-907 NDVIEFMNSN
+907 
-917 IKLPPNNLL
+917 
-926 LGSVET
+926 
-932 LNFTANPNNYIN
+932 NFT
-944 GTQRNFEDDTVIAID
+944 TQLKETKDNTN
-959 QPGWVGDNYITGTA
+959 WNYITYNGVGYGTNNTFNA
-973 RLPFGY
+973 YENDSITINGSYFWWHPSDSYHLGNIY
-979 YTTHNFTSLQPN
+979 TSLLYVKKNNPVTM
-991 NILYAYEGDTVIIHD
+991 NILTGI
-1006 ELDRLTTWENGASYC
+1006 G
-1021 YLTLFYI
+1021 
-1028 RKDENVSYY
+1028 NVSANVEG
-1037 KLRRYADISTN
+1037 K
-1048 YAGQVG
+1048 VG
-1054 EYVIEGG
+1054 SIVIDGDFTHSG
-1061 QYMYQRYSNIKTT
+1061 FPNQNTTVSTT
-1074 ITYTLPSF
+1074 IQYTFPKN
-1082 IDPEYEFRFGYGKI
+1082 INPEYEFRIFHGGIIEWADIDTFISNAAYVVI
-1096 HDLTNDNSD
+1096 ITRAADSIINND
-1105 FRMWRIQTKSNN
+1105 T
-1117 LFNNNF
+1117 

-1157 EEKINLILEH
+1157 EEKINMILEH
-1167 LDLNVPND
+1167 LDLN

>member
-29 TSDTEKRL
+29 TSDTVKRL

-80 GQEYAGGSEGG
+80 DIEYAGGSEGG

-117 DPTETLEV
+117 DPTEALEV

-136 TGTNITELD
+136 TGTNITALD

-160 ANISATNI
+160 
-168 SATNISGD
+168 
-176 GSGITNL
+176 
-183 DATELT
+183 
-189 GIIDNNRL
+189 
-197 PTDISAT
+197 T

-382 DHKLAVSSDGKMK
+382 DHKLSVSSDGKMK
-395 FRKRKT
+395 FRKRRT

-428 SYQYVT
+428 SYQNVT

-440 VLSYARTINPEYK
+440 VLSYAKTINPEYK

-541 YGVTIKGPPNEYNQ
+541 HGVTIKGPPHEYNQ

-706 NNYYNKAEINSAG
+706 NNYY
-719 YLTSHQS
+719 T
-726 LNNYYNKAE
+726 KAE

-767 NSAGYLTSHQSLD
+767 NSAGYLTSHQSLELYALKTD
-780 DYVNKSFI
+780 LTTFYTQNEIHDLLYDMLHGNANSLQNRIVTLENTHDTDITNVNNKIDTLEFPTGVPADLLVAFPPAELI
-788 FNEAVV
+788 F
-794 NTYVLDGSPQGPWS
+794 TSHYTT
-808 GSDKNGQ
+808 
-815 IQSGVTPVYLKNDII
+815 I
-830 QFTNMYSQYRIRHHL
+830 H
-845 ILPDSTLIQIDD
+845 
-857 NESITLTQIG
+857 IG
-867 TYGWSFKDPAYT
+867 AHR
-879 YEYFSST
+879 
-886 EILIVINNITDE
+886 
-898 LLPILTYGD
+898 
-907 NDVIEFMNSN
+907 
-917 IKLPPNNLL
+917 
-926 LGSVET
+926 
-932 LNFTANPNNYIN
+932 NFT
-944 GTQRNFEDDTVIAID
+944 TQLKETKDNTN
-959 QPGWVGDNYITGTA
+959 WNYITYNGVGYGTNNTFNA
-973 RLPFGY
+973 YENDSITINGSYFWSYPSDSYHLGSIY
-979 YTTHNFTSLQPN
+979 TSLLYVKKNSPVTM
-991 NILYAYEGDTVIIHD
+991 NILAGI
-1006 ELDRLTTWENGASYC
+1006 G
-1021 YLTLFYI
+1021 
-1028 RKDENVSYY
+1028 NVSTNVEG
-1037 KLRRYADISTN
+1037 KVGITNISGDFHYSGRPNQNTTVS
-1048 YAGQVG
+1048 AQV
-1054 EYVIEGG
+1054 
-1061 QYMYQRYSNIKTT
+1061 QYTFPKNIN
-1074 ITYTLPSF
+1074 
-1082 IDPEYEFRFGYGKI
+1082 PEYEFRIFHGGIIEWADRDTFISNAAYVVI
-1096 HDLTNDNSD
+1096 ITRAADSIINND
-1105 FRMWRIQTKSNN
+1105 T
-1117 LFNNNF
+1117 

-1157 EEKINLILEH
+1157 EEKINMILEH
-1167 LDLNVPND
+1167 LDLND

>member
-29 TSDTEKRL
+29 TSDTVKRL

-80 GQEYAGGSEGG
+80 DIEYAGGSEGG

-117 DPTETLEV
+117 DPTEALEV

-136 TGTNITELD
+136 TGTNITALD

-160 ANISATNI
+160 TNISATNI

-183 DATELT
+183 DATE
-189 GIIDNNRL
+189 
-197 PTDISAT
+197 
-204 NISATNISATN
+204 
-215 ISGDGSGITNLDAT
+215 
-229 QLTGII
+229 LTGII

-567 ASKVLSTDASGNLSW
+567 ASKVLSTD
-582 IDPGSSSASASSIQ
+582 
-596 NITTTASKVTIDTE
+596 
-610 MDVTNNVTIKG
+610 
-621 SGDTGSGSIKLNC
+621 
-634 EQNSHGVVIKGP
+634 
-646 PHEYNQSY
+646 
-654 TLTLP
+654 
-659 STAPEA
+659 
-665 SKVLSTDESGK
+665 ESGK

-686 DYYTKAEINSAGYLT
+686 DYYT
-701 SHQSL
+701 
-706 NNYYNKAEINSAG
+706 KAEINSAG

-917 IKLPPNNLL
+917 IKLPPDNLL

-1167 LDLNVPND
+1167 LDLND

>member
-29 TSDTEKRL
+29 TSDTVKRL

-91 EGGATVWQENGTKI
+91 EGGEGGATVWQENGTKI

-117 DPTETLEV
+117 DPTEALEV

-136 TGTNITELD
+136 TGTNITALD

-160 ANISATNI
+160 
-168 SATNISGD
+168 
-176 GSGITNL
+176 
-183 DATELT
+183 
-189 GIIDNNRL
+189 
-197 PTDISAT
+197 T

-382 DHKLAVSSDGKMK
+382 DHKLAVSGDGKMK
-395 FRKRKT
+395 FRKRRT

-414 DGAAVAYINSLHGT
+414 DEAAVAYINSLHGT

-459 DETEDYDQ
+459 DETEDYEQ

-476 NNSKI
+476 NNSKL
-481 YLGSG
+481 YLGSE

-531 AIKLNCETNF
+531 AIKLNCEHNSH
-541 YGVTIKGPPNEYNQ
+541 GVVIKGPPHEYNQ

-665 SKVLSTDESGK
+665 SKVLSTDASGN

-686 DYYTKAEINSAGYLT
+686 DYYT
-701 SHQSL
+701 
-706 NNYYNKAEINSAG
+706 
-719 YLTSHQS
+719 
-726 LNNYYNKAE
+726 KAE

-767 NSAGYLTSHQSLD
+767 NSAGYLTSHQSLELYALKTD
-780 DYVNKSFI
+780 L
-788 FNEAVV
+788 
-794 NTYVLDGSPQGPWS
+794 NTF
-808 GSDKNGQ
+808 
-815 IQSGVTPVYLKNDII
+815 YLK
-830 QFTNMYSQYRIRHHL
+830 T
-845 ILPDSTLIQIDD
+845 QIDD
-857 NESITLTQIG
+857 LLYGNADSLQNRIVTDITNVNNKIDTDITNVNNKIDTLEFPTGVPADLLVVFPPAELIFTSHYITIHIG
-867 TYGWSFKDPAYT
+867 AHR
-879 YEYFSST
+879 
-886 EILIVINNITDE
+886 
-898 LLPILTYGD
+898 
-907 NDVIEFMNSN
+907 
-917 IKLPPNNLL
+917 
-926 LGSVET
+926 
-932 LNFTANPNNYIN
+932 NFT
-944 GTQRNFEDDTVIAID
+944 TQLKETKDNTN
-959 QPGWVGDNYITGTA
+959 WNYITYNGVGYGTNNTFNA
-973 RLPFGY
+973 YENDSITINGSYFWWHPSDSYHLGNIY
-979 YTTHNFTSLQPN
+979 TSLLYVKKNNPVTM
-991 NILYAYEGDTVIIHD
+991 NILTGI
-1006 ELDRLTTWENGASYC
+1006 G
-1021 YLTLFYI
+1021 
-1028 RKDENVSYY
+1028 NVSANVEG
-1037 KLRRYADISTN
+1037 K
-1048 YAGQVG
+1048 VG
-1054 EYVIEGG
+1054 SIVIDGDFTHSG
-1061 QYMYQRYSNIKTT
+1061 FPNQNTTVSTT
-1074 ITYTLPSF
+1074 IQYTFPKN
-1082 IDPEYEFRFGYGKI
+1082 INPEYEFRIFHGGIIEWADIDTFISNAAYVVI
-1096 HDLTNDNSD
+1096 ITRAADSIINND
-1105 FRMWRIQTKSNN
+1105 T
-1117 LFNNNF
+1117 

-1157 EEKINLILEH
+1157 EEKINMILEH
-1167 LDLNVPND
+1167 LDLN

>member
-29 TSDTEKRL
+29 TSDTVKRL

-91 EGGATVWQENGTKI
+91 EGGEGGATVWQENGTKI

-117 DPTETLEV
+117 DPTEALEV

-136 TGTNITELD
+136 TGTNITALD

-160 ANISATNI
+160 TNISATNI

-183 DATELT
+183 DATQLT
-189 GIIDNNRL
+189 GIISNNRL
-197 PTDISAT
+197 PT

-395 FRKRKT
+395 FRKRRT

-428 SYQYVT
+428 SYQNVT

-440 VLSYARTINPEYK
+440 VLSYAKTINPEYK

-541 YGVTIKGPPNEYNQ
+541 HGVTIKGPPHEYNQ

-646 PHEYNQSY
+646 PHVYNQSY

-686 DYYTKAEINSAGYLT
+686 DYYT
-701 SHQSL
+701 
-706 NNYYNKAEINSAG
+706 
-719 YLTSHQS
+719 
-726 LNNYYNKAE
+726 KAE

-917 IKLPPNNLL
+917 IKLPPDNLL

-932 LNFTANPNNYIN
+932 LNFTANPNDVNTGAANNYIN

-1096 HDLTNDNSD
+1096 HDLTNDYSD

-1157 EEKINLILEH
+1157 EEKINIILEH
-1167 LDLNVPND
+1167 LDLND

>member
-29 TSDTEKRL
+29 TSDTVKRL

-80 GQEYAGGSEGG
+80 DIEYAGGSEGG

-117 DPTETLEV
+117 DPTEALEV

-136 TGTNITELD
+136 TGTNITALD

-160 ANISATNI
+160 TNISATNI

-183 DATELT
+183 DATQLT
-189 GIIDNNRL
+189 GIISNNRL
-197 PTDISAT
+197 PT

-315 GNIGIGTNN
+315 GNIGIGTHN

-382 DHKLAVSSDGKMK
+382 DHKLSVSSDGKMK
-395 FRKRKT
+395 FRKRRT

-428 SYQYVT
+428 SYQNVT

-440 VLSYARTINPEYK
+440 VLSYAKTINPEYK

-541 YGVTIKGPPNEYNQ
+541 HGVTIKGPPHEYNQ

-634 EQNSHGVVIKGP
+634 ETNFHGVTIKGP

-706 NNYYNKAEINSAG
+706 NNYY
-719 YLTSHQS
+719 T
-726 LNNYYNKAE
+726 KAE

-767 NSAGYLTSHQSLD
+767 NSAGYLTSHQSLELYALKTD
-780 DYVNKSFI
+780 LTTFYTQNEIHDLLYDMLHGNANSLQNRIVTLENTHDTDITNVNNKIDTLEFPTGVPADLLVAFPPAELI
-788 FNEAVV
+788 F
-794 NTYVLDGSPQGPWS
+794 TSHYTT
-808 GSDKNGQ
+808 
-815 IQSGVTPVYLKNDII
+815 I
-830 QFTNMYSQYRIRHHL
+830 H
-845 ILPDSTLIQIDD
+845 
-857 NESITLTQIG
+857 IG
-867 TYGWSFKDPAYT
+867 AHR
-879 YEYFSST
+879 
-886 EILIVINNITDE
+886 
-898 LLPILTYGD
+898 
-907 NDVIEFMNSN
+907 
-917 IKLPPNNLL
+917 
-926 LGSVET
+926 
-932 LNFTANPNNYIN
+932 NFT
-944 GTQRNFEDDTVIAID
+944 TQLKETKDNTN
-959 QPGWVGDNYITGTA
+959 WNYITYNGVGYGTNNTFNA
-973 RLPFGY
+973 YENDSITINGSYFWSYPSDSYHLGSIY
-979 YTTHNFTSLQPN
+979 TSLLYVKKNSPVTM
-991 NILYAYEGDTVIIHD
+991 NILAGI
-1006 ELDRLTTWENGASYC
+1006 G
-1021 YLTLFYI
+1021 
-1028 RKDENVSYY
+1028 NVSTNVEG
-1037 KLRRYADISTN
+1037 KVGITNISGDFHYSGRPNQNTTVS
-1048 YAGQVG
+1048 AQV
-1054 EYVIEGG
+1054 
-1061 QYMYQRYSNIKTT
+1061 QYTFPKNIN
-1074 ITYTLPSF
+1074 
-1082 IDPEYEFRFGYGKI
+1082 PEYEFRIFHGGIIEWADRDTFISNAAYVVI
-1096 HDLTNDNSD
+1096 ITRAADSIINND
-1105 FRMWRIQTKSNN
+1105 T
-1117 LFNNNF
+1117 

-1157 EEKINLILEH
+1157 EEKINMILEH
-1167 LDLNVPND
+1167 LDLND